1 MLKPCHLL
9 TFHKRTE
16 MKLYLNFRDKLLVLE
31 TTEIAYIEAS
41 GNYSCILFMKG
52 GKKLLAMTLSK
63 LESLIC
69 LSSEEISSKFV
80 RIGRSLIINQD
91 YLTCVNLIKEEIVLS
106 DYNNHIYTLP
116 VSKFLLKKY
125 KSRFF
130 FFIIGRMK
138 NISNAILINSHTN
151 QSSSH
156 INRLEIFS
164 VQFLLLTL
172 S

>member
-1 MLKPCHLL
+1 MGQFPGRLISEASDGWASRFCLYSLYFFHFVTSMLKPCHLL
-9 TFHKRTE
+9 TCHKRTE
-16 MKLYLNFRDKLLVLE
+16 MKLYLNFRDELLVLE

-69 LSSEEISSKFV
+69 LPSEEISSKFV

-130 FFIIGRMK
+130 
-138 NISNAILINSHTN
+138 
-151 QSSSH
+151 SS
-156 INRLEIFS
+156 LS
-164 VQFLLLTL
+164 VE
-172 S
+172 